1 MKAALKRLVLSR
13 AAGRC
18 EYCLIRQSDEPFFT
32 FHTEHITARQHG
44 GATVE
49 GNLALACHHCNLH
62 KGPNLTAIDPQ
73 GGAVVRLFHPRQ
85 QVWAE
90 HFELRSAFVVGTSA
104 TGRATINLLQMNA
117 PPRLQLRR

>member
-1 MKAALKRLVLSR
+1 MRAALKRVVLSR

-44 GATVE
+44 GETVE
-49 GNLALACHHCNLH
+49 ENLALACHHCNRH
-62 KGPNLTAIDPQ
+62 KGPNLTAVDPRE
-73 GGAVVRLFHPRQ
+73 GAILRLFHPRQ

-90 HFELRSAFVVGTSA
+90 HFELRGATVVGRTA
-104 TGRATINLLQMNA
+104 TGRATVKLLEMNA
-117 PPRLQLRR
+117 PSRLQLRR